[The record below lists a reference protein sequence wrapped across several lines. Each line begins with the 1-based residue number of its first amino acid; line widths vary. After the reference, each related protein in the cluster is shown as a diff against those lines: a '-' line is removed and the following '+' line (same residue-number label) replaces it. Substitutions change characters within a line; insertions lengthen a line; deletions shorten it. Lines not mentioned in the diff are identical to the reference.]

1 MVIVSLTH
9 GDLLNTQEKY
19 IAQQCNC
26 VTIRAHGL
34 SQSIAQKY
42 PYANVYNKRSSIG
55 QGKNVAKK
63 ISIPGT
69 IDVCHPTDHNDP
81 TIICMYSQYCPGKI
95 GIYQKYYPKDYI
107 DTIENRLHW
116 FEQCLTEIEKKG
128 ITRIAMPYLIGCG
141 LAGGKWTDYEQILQ
155 KSKLE
160 IVLYQL

>member
-1 MVIVSLTH
+1 MVIVSIIH

-42 PYANVYNKRSSIG
+42 PYANVYNKRASIG
-55 QGKNVAKK
+55 QGSNCAKK
-63 ISIPGT
+63 TAFPGT
-69 IDVCHPTDHNDP
+69 IDVCYPTDHCDP
-81 TIICMYSQYCPGKI
+81 TIICMYAQYCPGKV
-95 GIYQKYYPKDYI
+95 GIYQKYYPKLYTDSV
-107 DTIENRLHW
+107 ESRLQW
-116 FEQCLTEIEKKG
+116 FDECLTEIEKLG

-141 LAGGKWTDYEQILQ
+141 LAGGKWNDYKQ
-155 KSKLE
+155 KLEHSKLE